1 MKMFAKLLMIPVLAL
16 LPVLH
21 ALPVHAQAD
30 ISGSLGTVGQG
41 AGLSEAELPDVIG
54 SIISVFLTL
63 LGIIFLVL
71 VLYAGW
77 LWMTAGGDAK
87 QVDKAKEIMLRA
99 VVGLIILLAAY
110 SISTFVI
117 TTLTDAGL
125 AT

>member
-1 MKMFAKLLMIPVLAL
+1 MKTLTKLLMIPVLFV
-16 LPVLH
+16 LPFMR
-21 ALPVHAQAD
+21 ALPVQAVD
-30 ISGSLGTVGQG
+30 INSNLDTVNDS
-41 AGLSEAELPDVIG
+41 AGLASSDLPTVLGD
-54 SIISVFLTL
+54 IISTLLTL

-110 SISTFVI
+110 SISSFVI
-117 TTLTDAGL
+117 TALTDAGL
-125 AT
+125 A

>member
-30 ISGSLGTVGQG
+30 VSGNLDTVGSG
-41 AGLSEAELPDVIG
+41 AGLSSSDLPTVIG

-117 TTLTDAGL
+117 TTLQDAEL
-125 AT
+125 AG